1 MTKLKPSSLYLLF
14 RWVHSQ
20 YCLSKQF
27 CRQHTGHFALS
38 YYIHKSGR
46 TSTSFTLGLTPPTT
60 LLQFHKREISNDVSV
75 TSHRP
80 LKHIIYIRG
89 KGTVSWGRMTKPT
102 IILQSPWLNGKFIT
116 VAQGLAVKVTTTSSS
131 LTLLPSVG
139 KLRRNIYYTQKT
151 SKSFYDA
158 RGLYETCFDAYS

>member
-75 TSHRP
+75 TDLSS
-80 LKHIIYIRG
+80 
-89 KGTVSWGRMTKPT
+89 TSF
-102 IILQSPWLNGKFIT
+102 ILGERERFH
-116 VAQGLAVKVTTTSSS
+116 
-131 LTLLPSVG
+131 
-139 KLRRNIYYTQKT
+139 
-151 SKSFYDA
+151 
-158 RGLYETCFDAYS
+158 EEE